1 MASDNAHFYEPGKG
15 HGLRHDPFNSIVA
28 PRPIGWISTVSPE
41 GVANLAPYSFFNA
54 LNYYPP
60 LIGFSS
66 IGWKDTMA
74 NIKAT
79 GEFCW
84 NLANRALARAM
95 NDSCIPAPPEV
106 DEFEVV
112 GLSQAPSRMIAA
124 PRVLESP
131 VNFECRLSEIVQ
143 LRSAGGAML
152 DSWFVIGE
160 VVAVHIDH
168 AVLRDGVF
176 DTLAADPVL
185 RGGGPAD
192 YFGISAEALFKMRR
206 PDWPIVK

>member
-1 MASDNAHFYEPGKG
+1 MASDDAHYYEPRSG
-15 HGLRHDPFNSIVA
+15 HGLRHDPFNSIIA
-28 PRPIGWISTVSPE
+28 PRPIGWISTLGTD

-54 LNYYPP
+54 LNYHPP

-66 IGWKDTMA
+66 IEWKDTIA
-74 NIKAT
+74 NIEAS

-84 NLANRALARAM
+84 NLANRALAQAM
-95 NDSCIPAPPEV
+95 NDSCTPAPSDV

-112 GLSQAPSRMIAA
+112 GLTKAPSRLIAA

-131 VNFECRLSEIVQ
+131 VNFECRLSDIVR
-143 LRSAGGAML
+143 LRGADGAAL

-160 VVAVHIDH
+160 VVAVHIEQ
-168 AVLRDGVF
+168 ALLTDGIF
-176 DTLAADPVL
+176 DTVAAQPIL

-192 YFGISAEALFKMRR
+192 YFGIDEGARFKLFR
-206 PDWPIVK
+206 PRWPIA